1 MQRFYMGC
9 YNVYSGIR
17 SFVREVSNHISCY
30 LPMGQT
36 RATKA
41 NSHIFYSLLPPSAIR
56 QLRTGV
62 IGGSS
67 IPPALRIE
75 LHDKMN
81 LSGLT
86 NCYGLTEASPIACMT
101 RIDDP
106 LESKLETVGKV
117 LPHTSIRIT
126 ARDDPNQILPRG
138 EKGEI
143 QIGGYSVMKGYWRA
157 ETETEKVLV
166 EDNHFST
173 KNKNRASSSSAYY
186 PRFWLRSGDEGLIDQ
201 DGNIIITG
209 RIKDIIIRGGENIYP
224 AEIENCLLQHDLI
237 GNASVVGLPDAR
249 YGEVVAAFI
258 VPQEGVT
265 PTVEDQDQT
274 GDLRLAKDA
283 IDEHHTNN
291 NLVLISAEVVRLW
304 IRQHLSKMLAPKY
317 VFWVSQLPLT
327 ASGKVE
333 KYKLREMGE
342 DWMRQ

>member
-1 MQRFYMGC
+1 
-9 YNVYSGIR
+9 
-17 SFVREVSNHISCY
+17 
-30 LPMGQT
+30 MGQT

-265 PTVEDQDQT
+265 PIVEDQDQT

>member
-1 MQRFYMGC
+1 MDP
-9 YNVYSGIR
+9 N
-17 SFVREVSNHISCY
+17 
-30 LPMGQT
+30 
-36 RATKA
+36 RATRTDI
-41 NSHIFYSLLPPSAIR
+41 HIFYSLLPPSAIK

-67 IPPALRIE
+67 IPSALRIQ

-101 RIDDP
+101 RIDDA

-126 ARDDPNQILPRG
+126 ARDDPKRILPQG

-143 QIGGYSVMKGYWRA
+143 QIGGYSVMKGYWQA

-166 EDNHFST
+166 GEEDFSV
-173 KNKNRASSSSAYY
+173 KEKNRGSSSSA
-186 PRFWLRSGDEGLIDQ
+186 PHLRFWLRSGDEGLIDQ
-201 DGNIIITG
+201 DGNIKITG

-237 GNASVVGLPDAR
+237 GNASVVGLPDTR
-249 YGEVVAAFI
+249 YGEVVAAFV

-265 PTVEDQDQT
+265 PIVEDQQDQT

-283 IDEHHTNN
+283 IDGHQANN

-342 DWMRQ
+342 DWMRH